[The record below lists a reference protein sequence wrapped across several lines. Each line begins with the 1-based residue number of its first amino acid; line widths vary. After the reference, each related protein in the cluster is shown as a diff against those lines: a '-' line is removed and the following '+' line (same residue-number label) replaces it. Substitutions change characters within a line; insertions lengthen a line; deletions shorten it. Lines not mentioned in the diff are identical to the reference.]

1 MTIDESV
8 DMEEMADGDA
18 LSGDIKAHKKKK
30 RSQDQEAA
38 NAGSNEKERRKSTPS
53 KQRNQNDIVAIC
65 T

>member
-18 LSGDIKAHKKKK
+18 LSGDLKAHKKKK

-38 NAGSNEKERRKSTPS
+38 NAGSNEKGRKSTPS